1 MQSAT
6 RTSTCS
12 KHSVECKTNQ
22 FQPDTMPSNT
32 STILRAEDNS
42 PSNSKHH
49 LQEITNI
56 SNSHSKRRLEKLR
69 DTDVFVSPCKRQ
81 LTTTTLEGRGRMGS
95 GSKEQGKLGK
105 TEEYKQDNEM
115 KTNRRKTKRET
126 LKLQGLQGK
135 GSKQKGRAKQMR
147 HCVSAGDTEGE
158 NQQHIRDGRGEGKR
172 EGGQENH
179 EQMQAVINI
188 TTCVE
193 NGQDGEGTEHA
204 TERMEEGR
212 TDGGQGRVHADENEG
227 EDEDNNKGGKDE
239 DISYAECIPSV
250 LATILP
256 KNYSYR
262 LSTFQELEPET
273 FCGASTQTYTTTLF
287 CKITTEQ
294 EALEWLET
302 FQTQS
307 LSTYRVTRGTKTSG
321 SILVYKSV
329 RHCQHYRK
337 FTPKQGIKFPNSTR
351 QKKTQCPSTLTIK
364 VYNQRPAISK
374 RLPFPDHLCEINL
387 SFNHNHPIA
396 SAHALSFRDIAQSTR
411 NEYFTYFEGGHT
423 AATARHHHEL
433 KLQITLAEEEVEAAL
448 ADRSINPQLSDVAH
462 LFQQWRQHQLG
473 PANGDGMFEKLEAEV
488 ENYNKQ
494 NSYKGAKVYVQRF
507 TKITEDWDRNL
518 DESGHSSQPL
528 VLAICTPLMVRAH
541 KYIQQAAEL
550 VFCDSTASLDQFNCP
565 TFVLSTSSPCGAI
578 PLGVVITCSESTA
591 VVTETFRKLQGVLP
605 EHAFYGKNPKCRT

>member
-56 SNSHSKRRLEKLR
+56 SNSHSKRRLEKLG

-188 TTCVE
+188 TILVLKMARMVKVQSMPQKE
-193 NGQDGEGTEHA
+193 WKGEEQ
-204 TERMEEGR
+204 M
-212 TDGGQGRVHADENEG
+212 
-227 EDEDNNKGGKDE
+227 GGKGV
-239 DISYAECIPSV
+239 CIQM
-250 LATILP
+250 
-256 KNYSYR
+256 KMR
-262 LSTFQELEPET
+262 EKM
-273 FCGASTQTYTTTLF
+273 
-287 CKITTEQ
+287 KITTRE
-294 EALEWLET
+294 E
-302 FQTQS
+302 
-307 LSTYRVTRGTKTSG
+307 RMKTSAM
-321 SILVYKSV
+321 LNVYS
-329 RHCQHYRK
+329 
-337 FTPKQGIKFPNSTR
+337 
-351 QKKTQCPSTLTIK
+351 
-364 VYNQRPAISK
+364 
-374 RLPFPDHLCEINL
+374 
-387 SFNHNHPIA
+387 
-396 SAHALSFRDIAQSTR
+396 
-411 NEYFTYFEGGHT
+411 
-423 AATARHHHEL
+423 
-433 KLQITLAEEEVEAAL
+433 
-448 ADRSINPQLSDVAH
+448 
-462 LFQQWRQHQLG
+462 
-473 PANGDGMFEKLEAEV
+473 
-488 ENYNKQ
+488 
-494 NSYKGAKVYVQRF
+494 
-507 TKITEDWDRNL
+507 
-518 DESGHSSQPL
+518 
-528 VLAICTPLMVRAH
+528 
-541 KYIQQAAEL
+541 
-550 VFCDSTASLDQFNCP
+550 
-565 TFVLSTSSPCGAI
+565 
-578 PLGVVITCSESTA
+578 
-591 VVTETFRKLQGVLP
+591 
-605 EHAFYGKNPKCRT
+605 